1 MPWVDLEDMHEI
13 RRLLDEL
20 RELLEVYMPERTR
33 VERPRVEV
41 TTTPDGQDHLVITR
55 GDNRRCTSHEI
66 RGDTHNERV
75 VNIVTDL
82 LNDRRTA
89 EHLP

>member
-1 MPWVDLEDMHEI
+1 VTD
-13 RRLLDEL
+13 
-20 RELLEVYMPERTR
+20 RTR
-33 VERPRVEV
+33 VDRPKVEV
-41 TTTPDGQDHLVITR
+41 TTTPDGRDYLVITR
-55 GDNRRCTSHEI
+55 GDNRKCDSHEI
-66 RGDTHNERV
+66 RGDTQNERV

>member
-1 MPWVDLEDMHEI
+1 M
-13 RRLLDEL
+13 
-20 RELLEVYMPERTR
+20 ERTR
-33 VERPRVEV
+33 VERPKVEI
-41 TTTPDGQDHLVITR
+41 TTPPGGSDHLVITR
-55 GDNRRCTSHEI
+55 GDGRKCTTHEL
-66 RGDTHNERV
+66 RGSTPNERV

>member
-1 MPWVDLEDMHEI
+1 
-13 RRLLDEL
+13 
-20 RELLEVYMPERTR
+20 MPERR
-33 VERPRVEV
+33 GPKVEV
-41 TTTPDGQDHLVITR
+41 TRPPGEGAEEHLVITR
-55 GDNRRCTSHEI
+55 GDGKKCTTHEI
-66 RGDTHNERV
+66 RGATQNERI